1 SQPGSQTPTNEPRR
15 QTLPPL
21 PPHLQAALSVGS
33 LTVSLDLHFF
43 CASSSACATRF
54 QPHLN
59 PTPEPRAR
67 PQHRPATM
75 PGLTIIT
82 DGTQATPT
90 SGAAHGSG
98 PGSAPQQ
105 PSQPQPPN
113 PSSRPPPQ
121 QRRQQQQQPQPS
133 TAITPRA
140 ASPTR
145 PPISPI
151 TPKLDPTK
159 PLPPHL
165 PKETPIPPPT
175 IPDFSLSRPLLSHT
189 SQPPTQTTIPPPQPT
204 PLDFDSNPD
213 VLALKSAI
221 SILQLQRQRAQ
232 ADIQSLHK
240 AKLSALSDPASFVA
254 DLTTGKI
261 GQKEEGLFGGSP
273 PSDSDSDSDSDD
285 NDNDEET
292 KKKPTDGQG
301 EATKEKEPAWRKLP
315 KPQTVV
321 RCPPINWNQYAI
333 VGESLDKLHAE
344 QLKAPTPGVPVV
356 MTGGSS
362 QGTFAFTAGQST
374 GGLVGSN
381 QPQKLVGIA
390 APYAPGRDKIEK
402 KRGGKRS

>member
-1 SQPGSQTPTNEPRR
+1 
-15 QTLPPL
+15 
-21 PPHLQAALSVGS
+21 
-33 LTVSLDLHFF
+33 
-43 CASSSACATRF
+43 
-54 QPHLN
+54 
-59 PTPEPRAR
+59 
-67 PQHRPATM
+67 M
-75 PGLTIIT
+75 PGLTILN
-82 DGTQATPT
+82 DGTQATPA

-105 PSQPQPPN
+105 QPSQPQPPPPN
-113 PSSRPPPQ
+113 SSSRQAPQRHQQPPQ
-121 QRRQQQQQPQPS
+121 LP
-133 TAITPRA
+133 TTITTPRA
-140 ASPTR
+140 PSPTR

-159 PLPPHL
+159 PTLPPHL

-175 IPDFSLSRPLLSHT
+175 IPDFSLSRPPLSHT
-189 SQPPTQTTIPPPQPT
+189 SQPQAQTAIPPPQPV

-254 DLTTGKI
+254 DLTTGKV

-273 PSDSDSDSDSDD
+273 PSDSDSDDSDED
-285 NDNDEET
+285 T
-292 KKKPTDGQG
+292 KKQDG
-301 EATKEKEPAWRKLP
+301 EEKEKEPAWRKLP

-356 MTGGSS
+356 MTGGSN
-362 QGTFAFTAGQST
+362 QGTAGRFEFTAGQQGGGGGGAG

-390 APYAPGRDKIEK
+390 APYVPGRDKIEK